1 VKIFLTHYRTASTS
15 YTELLDD
22 VAYPQKVHWFPEL
35 YARIKTG
42 MFYVPHLLANKVLD
56 PELMKYLRENQ
67 TGKTAFILAAG
78 NAHFAGIN
86 QRPAPDNKLSYVYK
100 FLPFTLTQVYAGR
113 TAQNCGE
120 MDMVTTDS
128 SACASSLKVLMDVQ
142 NLIQFY
148 DYDRVIVLSVEDAV
162 TNTVLEFFGE
172 SKAVLLQK
180 DEEDGVL
187 PSAFDSNNQGFRVGQ
202 GAVFAVFESERAKN
216 KNKSIPHAQLIGAY
230 SASENSTNAIG
241 QLEDGQGF
249 TKAINGALK
258 VAKALPEDIKIVKTH
273 GTGTASNN
281 KAEKAALSMIPKFV
295 ATSYK
300 QKIGHTMGASG
311 LLETCLLL
319 DDIKK
324 GFVPKIENRT
334 EHDDVYLSEDVTP
347 PNGYILSLAAGMGNI
362 YSAAIL
368 EAM

>member
-1 VKIFLTHYRTASTS
+1 MKIFLTHYRTASTS

-22 VAYPQKVHWFPEL
+22 VAYPQRVHWFPET
-35 YARIKTG
+35 YDRAKTG
-42 MFYVPHLLANKVLD
+42 LFYPPHKLAEKVLD
-56 PELMKYLRENQ
+56 PELIKYLRETQ

-86 QRPAPDNKLSYVYK
+86 QRPALDNKLKYVYK
-100 FLPFTLTQVYAGR
+100 FLPFSLTQVYAGR
-113 TAQNCGE
+113 TAQSCGD

-142 NLIQFY
+142 NLIKHY
-148 DYDRVIVLSVEDAV
+148 NYDRVIVLSVEDAV
-162 TNTVLEFFGE
+162 SNTVLDFFGE
-172 SKAVLLQK
+172 SGASLTAKM
-180 DEEDGVL
+180 EEDGTK
-187 PSAFDSNNQGFRVGQ
+187 PSAFDNNNQGFYVGQ
-202 GAVFAVFESERAKN
+202 GAVFAVFESERVKTT
-216 KNKSIPHAQLIGAY
+216 IPHAQLISAY
-230 SASENSTNAIG
+230 SASESSTNAIG
-241 QLEDGQGF
+241 QLETGDGF
-249 TKAINGALK
+249 TKAIKGAMALAN
-258 VAKALPEDIKIVKTH
+258 VLPEDIKIVKTH

-281 KAEKAALSMIPKFV
+281 KAEKNALSILPKFV

-319 DDIKK
+319 DDMKNGI
-324 GFVPKIENRT
+324 VPKIANRT
-334 EHDDVYLSEDVTP
+334 EQDDVYLSEDVTP